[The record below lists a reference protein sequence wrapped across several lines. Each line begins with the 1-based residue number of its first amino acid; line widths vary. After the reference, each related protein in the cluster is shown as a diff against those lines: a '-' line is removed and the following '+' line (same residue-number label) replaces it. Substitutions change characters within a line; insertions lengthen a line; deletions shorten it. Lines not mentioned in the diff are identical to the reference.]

1 MNGRAVEVAEDLAAV
16 KTAVRELHG
25 LLKEAKEVKRQ
36 LHEEIEAGVVACK
49 ELVDM
54 AVEAQLARMGEATTE
69 AIKEAT
75 ARVNKRF
82 DTLGDVLLGE
92 DAKAKKKHG
101 GLTLLELAEGVRDL
115 RLATQEQ
122 PL

>member
-1 MNGRAVEVAEDLAAV
+1 MNGRAVEVADDLAAV
-16 KTAVRELHG
+16 KAAVRELHG
-25 LLKEAKEVKRQ
+25 LLQEAKEVKRQ

-54 AVEAQLARMGEATTE
+54 AVAVQLDRMGDSIAEAVN
-69 AIKEAT
+69 EAT

-92 DAKAKKKHG
+92 DARGRKKR

-115 RLATQEQ
+115 RLASQDE